1 MEVKKEEQ
9 KMKNIRIYWIFTLI
23 GTLLISFYPF
33 LMGYRVLKDMATQ
46 GTVFKEDFP
55 KYIIPY
61 TPIAIAVMVAVILM
75 PLIIKMSRKFAVLV
89 ASMLSLSVFFVTEL
103 LFESKVIVTGTVE
116 TTLESWQMYMCYVP
130 PTTYETRTWKAV
142 DVLIGDYSPTFKIH
156 FYMISV
162 VLIIAILNC
171 LYGYGQMLYIKNY
184 SRCKAL
190 VVQSVCTVIFL
201 GLCIFAC
208 FTAFFR
214 DGEITVSA
222 LSALLMSIFF
232 IVLGITAGTYTGS
245 FLIGKKR
252 LLSVI
257 LPSLVA
263 TIVTLGMYVG
273 EMFLLSGHL
282 YRYGVGFM
290 FEGIAGIVLAPID
303 ILIIVL
309 AGMLNAIIMLML
321 EEK

>member
-1 MEVKKEEQ
+1 
-9 KMKNIRIYWIFTLI
+9 MKNIRKYWIFTLI

-46 GTVFKEDFP
+46 GTVFKEDYP

-61 TPIAIAVMVAVILM
+61 TPIAIAVMLAVILM
-75 PLIIKMSRKFAVLV
+75 PLIIKLAKRFAVLA
-89 ASMLSLSVFFVTEL
+89 ASVLSLVVFFVAEF
-103 LFESKVIVTGTVE
+103 LFESKVIVTATVE
-116 TTLESWQMYMCYVP
+116 TTLESWQMYMCYMTPV
-130 PTTYETRTWKAV
+130 TYETRTWKAV
-142 DVLIGDYSPTFKIH
+142 DVLIGEYSPTFKIH

-171 LYGYGQMLYIKNY
+171 LYGFAQMIYTKDY
-184 SRCKAL
+184 SRRKAL
-190 VVQSVCTVIFL
+190 IVQSICTAVFL

-222 LSALLMSIFF
+222 LSAVLMSIFF

-252 LLSVI
+252 VISVL
-257 LPSLVA
+257 LPSIIA
-263 TIVTLGMYVG
+263 SMVTLAMYIG

-282 YRYGVGFM
+282 YSYGTGFM
-290 FEGIAGIVLAPID
+290 FEGIGGLILAPID
-303 ILIIVL
+303 ILIIAL
-309 AGMLNAIIMLML
+309 TGMVNAIIMLAL